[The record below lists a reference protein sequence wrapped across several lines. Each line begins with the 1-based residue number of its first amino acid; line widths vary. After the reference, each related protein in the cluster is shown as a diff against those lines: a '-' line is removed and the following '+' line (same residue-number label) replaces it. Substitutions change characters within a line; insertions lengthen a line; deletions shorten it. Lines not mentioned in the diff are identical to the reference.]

1 MRLPFL
7 SIFKKSNKNPA
18 VRPQSYAADSDEVI
32 LEHRQDREQ
41 FKTVLQSFKATR
53 IKDRLLILDAFLTTE
68 KHVTIFELA
77 EIISTLH
84 PELLDEAFLQE
95 TMGMFC
101 QFGFAQ
107 RLNFENKETLY
118 EHLHLGQ
125 HHDHLICTKC
135 GLIEEFRDD
144 VLEERQYII
153 ADINN
158 FHPLQHKTEIYGLCS
173 KCLSLREPSLPLY
186 MAAIGEKVRITD
198 IMGGKEVRRRLT
210 AMGLVIGADLEL
222 VSSNPSGQQVVIV
235 NDTRLALG
243 SGIAQKIMISHA
255 SHKKST

>member
-1 MRLPFL
+1 MKIPFWPF
-7 SIFKKSNKNPA
+7 SKN
-18 VRPQSYAADSDEVI
+18 SSDNQVDKPSEVKV
-32 LEHRQDREQ
+32 EHRRDREQ
-41 FKTVLQSFKATR
+41 FQTVLQSFKSTR
-53 IKDRLLILDAFLTTE
+53 ISDRLLILDAFLSIE

-77 EIISTLH
+77 EIISVLH

-135 GLIEEFRDD
+135 GLIQEFHDD
-144 VLEERQYII
+144 ILEDRQLII
-153 ADINN
+153 ADSHN

-173 KCLSLREPSLPLY
+173 KCLARREPSLPLY
-186 MAAIGEKVRITD
+186 MAAIGEKVKITE
-198 IMGGKEVRRRLT
+198 IVGGKEVRRRLT
-210 AMGLVIGADLEL
+210 GMGLVVGADIEII
-222 VSSNPSGQQVVIV
+222 SSNPSGPQVVIV
-235 NDTRLALG
+235 NETRLALG
-243 SGIAQKIMISHA
+243 SGVAQKVRVSHA
-255 SHKKST
+255 SRHNVNNELK